1 MYVTAGNG
9 TTHAETTVDA
19 ANTLTLVSG
28 RDTTLEGAQARG
40 ETVIADI
47 GRSLT
52 MTSQQDTN
60 DYARKDQSAGI
71 DVAFGTGG
79 GQVSASYNQSKID
92 STYTSVKEQT
102 GIQAGE
108 GGFDIRVGGHTQLNG
123 AAIASAAD
131 PLRNRLETGSLGWSD
146 LENEAEYKASSFGI
160 SASGGSG
167 GGSVSPNISV
177 PQHEKSGSTTQAG
190 IADGTLIV
198 HDGSGEGIARGV
210 TELQQDGL
218 KEIFDQQ
225 KVAERM
231 EMGQVAGQ
239 VGMRAAGDLAQ
250 QMGWEEGSKEKVI
263 LHGIVGAGIA
273 ALGGGDV
280 LEGLAGA
287 ATNQLT
293 SKAMQGYLRGND
305 IDPNSPEGKTLM
317 ELGSLALGAVVGG
330 GSGAATALAAEQFN
344 RQLHPD
350 ERHVIEK
357 LMEEGYSEEQLMAVA
372 CVMVQ
377 CLLGRDMI
385 EPGTLLEGVDGMSLT
400 PAGTYLASQYQ
411 SVLDGMTAGQQE
423 EITRVLAGSGLF
435 KYTRADAYKDAFH
448 DVQTAQRLG
457 GVTQAGL
464 GLLGAW
470 ASSVLCPFTV
480 WGCAAAAESAD
491 NMSAGL
497 TTWYQGRPALTLQN
511 QAWQAVGLSPGNPNL
526 VEALTGMGI
535 AAGGAFAVNRTLAGQ
550 GKYAGAA
557 SDGAGSGR
565 NTGRTETPDHLL
577 PDNVNGD
584 GLSPPSLKF
593 TVVRPSSTP

>member
-1 MYVTAGNG
+1 MEYNASTAAGSRIASDGDVVIHATGDGKGNGGDLTVTGSQVEGDNVTLAAARDLLLQSQQESREQIERNKASSGEIGVTIGSEAGIGVYVSASAAKGKGDGSG

-47 GRSLT
+47 GRDLSLI
-52 MTSQQDTN
+52 SQQDTN
-60 DYARKDQSAGI
+60 DYKRKDQSAGI
-71 DVAFGTGG
+71 DAAIGTGG
-79 GQVSASYNQSKID
+79 GQISGNYNQSKID

-102 GIQAGE
+102 GIQAGD
-108 GGFDIRVGGHTQLNG
+108 GGFDITVGGHTQLDG
-123 AAIASAAD
+123 AAIASTAA
-131 PLRNRLETGSLGWSD
+131 PELNRLETGSLGWND
-146 LENEAEYKASSFGI
+146 LQNEAEYKASSVGI

-167 GGSVSPNISV
+167 GGSGGGSVSPSLSV
-177 PQHEKSGSTTQAG
+177 PQHDKANSTTQAG

-198 HDGSGEGIARGV
+198 HDGSGEGITRGV

-231 EMGQVAGQ
+231 EMGEVAGQ

-287 ATNQLT
+287 AVNQKLT
-293 SKAMQGYLRGND
+293 QAMQEYLRDNG
-305 IDPNSPEGKTLM
+305 ISPNSPEGKTLM
-317 ELGSLALGAVVGG
+317 ELGSLAVGAAVGG
-330 GSGAATALAAEQFN
+330 GSGAATALAGEQFN

-350 ERHVIEK
+350 ERQVIEK

-385 EPGTLLEGVDGMSLT
+385 EPGTL
-400 PAGTYLASQYQ
+400 
-411 SVLDGMTAGQQE
+411 
-423 EITRVLAGSGLF
+423 R
-435 KYTRADAYKDAFH
+435 YT
-448 DVQTAQRLG
+448 
-457 GVTQAGL
+457 
-464 GLLGAW
+464 
-470 ASSVLCPFTV
+470 SS
-480 WGCAAAAESAD
+480 
-491 NMSAGL
+491 
-497 TTWYQGRPALTLQN
+497 
-511 QAWQAVGLSPGNPNL
+511 
-526 VEALTGMGI
+526 
-535 AAGGAFAVNRTLAGQ
+535 
-550 GKYAGAA
+550 
-557 SDGAGSGR
+557 
-565 NTGRTETPDHLL
+565 
-577 PDNVNGD
+577 
-584 GLSPPSLKF
+584 
-593 TVVRPSSTP
+593 